1 VPRGG
6 GDAAVHEDVAA
17 SDEGPETLLTE
28 GSVRALGVGN
38 FMVGHATQLI
48 DETMVVRAVSPA
60 ENRSRFNP
68 HRADKH
74 SRPEVRVNPRVA

>member
-1 VPRGG
+1 MSIKAGI
-6 GDAAVHEDVAA
+6 DLAAVHAVA
-17 SDEGPETLLTE
+17 D
-28 GSVRALGVGN
+28 RIDD
-38 FMVGHATQLI
+38 ATQLI